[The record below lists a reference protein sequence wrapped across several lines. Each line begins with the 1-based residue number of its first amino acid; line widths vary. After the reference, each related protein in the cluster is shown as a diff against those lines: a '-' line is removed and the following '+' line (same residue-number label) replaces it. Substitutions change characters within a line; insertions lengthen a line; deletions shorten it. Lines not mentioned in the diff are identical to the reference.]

1 MMIMPDEEKLSSYLN
16 KSKLISNANY
26 EKKIRMAI
34 LGGFTLN
41 GLEETMRVK
50 CDEKKIQ
57 CTTYV
62 SGYNQYNQ
70 EILDEKSQLY
80 KFVPDITF
88 LIIDSRNVFGELFF
102 NPYSISAEERK
113 RFIQNKSDEIINLA
127 KTLVKKSN
135 SKLILSNFSIPS
147 YSPIGINETQEEFG
161 LHDMIRSLNQN
172 IKIGLRLESKIFIYD
187 LNSFVTKFGENN
199 VFNYKQF
206 FYGDIRISLDYIPH
220 LAQELVGYIMAVLG
234 LIKKCIVLDLD
245 NTLWGGIIGEDGFEG
260 IKLGDDPIG
269 RSYVEFQY
277 NLLALNQRGILLAIN
292 SKNNF
297 DDAIQVIKEHPNM
310 ILKEDNF
317 ACVRINWNDKV
328 ANMKEIS
335 SELNI
340 GLDSMVFIDD
350 DPVNIEYVR
359 SNLPEIESIQMSA
372 DDCHN
377 NSKHLKSMSA
387 LFPVLKI
394 TDEDKARNKMY
405 LAQKKRTEFKTQVG
419 NLEDFLKQLD
429 ISVNIKIADD
439 FTIPRI
445 SQLTLKTNQFNLTTR
460 RYQEEDIRKFS
471 QDSEKI
477 VGCAQIED
485 KFGDNGITG
494 AYIINKDNEL
504 QWTIDTFLLSC
515 RVIGRG
521 VEDGILSHIIE
532 KARRDGISQVRGEYI
547 KTKKNQPAE
556 IFFADFGFKKEGDF
570 WIFDTKDQFKKPEHL
585 VIS

>member
-1 MMIMPDEEKLSSYLN
+1 MSDEEKLSSYIS
-16 KSKLISNANY
+16 KSKLIPNSNS
-26 EKKIRMAI
+26 EKKIRIAI

-57 CTTYV
+57 CTTLV

-80 KFVPDITF
+80 KFSPDITF
-88 LIIDSRNVFGELFF
+88 LIIDSRNALGEFF
-102 NPYSISAEERK
+102 LNPYSISAEERK
-113 RFIQNKSDEIINLA
+113 RFVEDKSNEIINLA
-127 KTLVKKSN
+127 KELVKKSK
-135 SKLILSNFSIPS
+135 SKLVISNFSVLS
-147 YSPIGINETQEEFG
+147 YSPIGINEIKEEFG

-172 IKIGLRLESKIFIYD
+172 IKIGLRLEPEIFIYD

-206 FYGDIRISLDYIPH
+206 FYGDIRISLHCIPY
-220 LAQELVGYIMAVLG
+220 LAEELIGYVTAVLG
-234 LIKKCIVLDLD
+234 LSKKCLVLDLD
-245 NTLWGGIIGEDGFEG
+245 NTLWGGIIGEDGIEG
-260 IKLGDDPIG
+260 IKLGDDPVG
-269 RSYVEFQY
+269 RSYVEFQH

-297 DDAIQVIKEHPNM
+297 DDAIQVINEHPNM
-310 ILKEDNF
+310 VLKQDNF

-335 SELNI
+335 DELNI
-340 GLDSMVFIDD
+340 GLDSMVFVDD

-359 SNLPEIESIQMSA
+359 SNLPEISSIHMHA
-372 DDCHN
+372 DNCHD
-377 NSKHLKSMSA
+377 NSRHLKLISP
-387 LFPVLKI
+387 LFNVLKI
-394 TDEDKARNKMY
+394 TDEDKARNRMY
-405 LAQKKRTEFKTQVG
+405 LEQRKRTELKTQVG
-419 NLEDFLKQLD
+419 NLDEFLKQLN
-429 ISVNIKIADD
+429 ISVDIKNADD

-460 RYQEEDIRKFS
+460 RYQEEDIRKFA
-471 QDSEKI
+471 QNSEKI
-477 VGCAQIED
+477 VGCAQIQD

-494 AYIINKDNEL
+494 AYIINKDNEQ

-521 VEDGILSHIIE
+521 IEDGVLCHIIE
-532 KARRDGISQVRGEYI
+532 KARKDGISQVRGEYI

-556 IFFADFGFKKEGDF
+556 NFFENFGFKKEGDF
-570 WIFDTKDQFKKPEHL
+570 WIFDTKNQFKRPEHL

>member
-1 MMIMPDEEKLSSYLN
+1 MSEEEKLSSYLS
-16 KSKLISNANY
+16 KSKLISNSNY
-26 EKKIRMAI
+26 EKKIRIAI

-70 EILDEKSQLY
+70 EIIDEKSQLY
-80 KFVPDITF
+80 KFSPYITF
-88 LIIDSRNVFGELFF
+88 LIIDCRNVFGELFL
-102 NPYSISAEERK
+102 NPYSLSAEERK
-113 RFIQNKSDEIINLA
+113 QFVQTKSDEIINLA

-147 YSPIGINETQEEFG
+147 YSPIGINETREEFG
-161 LHDMIRSLNQN
+161 LHDMVRSLNQN
-172 IKIGLRLESKIFIYD
+172 IKIGLRLEPEIFIYD

-206 FYGDIRISLDYIPH
+206 FYGDIRISLHCIPY
-220 LAQELVGYIMAVLG
+220 LAEELIGYVTAVLG
-234 LIKKCIVLDLD
+234 LSKKCLVLDLD
-245 NTLWGGIIGEDGFEG
+245 NTLWGGIIGEDGIEG
-260 IKLGDDPIG
+260 IKLGDDPVG
-269 RSYVEFQY
+269 RSYVEFQH

-297 DDAIQVIKEHPNM
+297 DDAIQVINEHPNM
-310 ILKEDNF
+310 VLKQDNF

-335 SELNI
+335 DELNI
-340 GLDSMVFIDD
+340 GLDSMVFVDD
-350 DPVNIEYVR
+350 DPVNIEYVS
-359 SNLPEIESIQMSA
+359 SNLPEISSIHMPA
-372 DDCHN
+372 DNCHD
-377 NSKHLKSMSA
+377 NSRYLKSISP
-387 LFPVLKI
+387 LFNVLKI
-394 TDEDKARNKMY
+394 TDEDKARNRMY
-405 LAQKKRTEFKTQVG
+405 LEQRKRTELKTQVG
-419 NLEDFLKQLD
+419 NLDEFLKQLN
-429 ISVNIKIADD
+429 ISVDIKNADD

-460 RYQEEDIRKFS
+460 RYQEEDIRKFA
-471 QDSEKI
+471 QNSEKI
-477 VGCAQIED
+477 VGCAQIQD

-494 AYIINKDNEL
+494 AYIINKDNEQ

-521 VEDGILSHIIE
+521 IEDGVLCHIIE
-532 KARRDGISQVRGEYI
+532 KARKDGISQVRGEYI
-547 KTKKNQPAE
+547 KTEKNQPAE
-556 IFFADFGFKKEGDF
+556 NLFVDFGFKKEGDF
-570 WIFDTKDQFKKPEHL
+570 WIFDTNDQFKKPKHL

>member
-1 MMIMPDEEKLSSYLN
+1 MPDEEKLSSYLS
-16 KSKLISNANY
+16 KSKLISNSNY
-26 EKKIRMAI
+26 AKKIRISI

-80 KFVPDITF
+80 KFSPDITF
-88 LIIDSRNVFGELFF
+88 LIIDSRNVFGELFL
-102 NPYSISAEERK
+102 NPYSISVEERK

-127 KTLVKKSN
+127 KTLVKKSK
-135 SKLILSNFSIPS
+135 SKLVLSNFSIPS
-147 YSPIGINETQEEFG
+147 YSPIGINETREEFG
-161 LHDMIRSLNQN
+161 LHDMVGNLNQN
-172 IKIGLRLESKIFIYD
+172 IKIGLRLEPEIFIYD

-199 VFNYKQF
+199 VFDYKQF
-206 FYGDIRISLDYIPH
+206 FYGDIRISLDYIPY
-220 LAQELVGYIMAVLG
+220 LAQELMGYINAVLG
-234 LIKKCIVLDLD
+234 LVKKCIVLDLD
-245 NTLWGGIIGEDGFEG
+245 NTLWGGIVGEDGFDG

-269 RSYVEFQY
+269 RAYVEFQY
-277 NLLALNQRGILLAIN
+277 NLLALNQRGVLLAIN

-297 DDAIQVIKEHPNM
+297 DDAFHVIKEHPNM
-310 ILKEDNF
+310 ILKENNF

-328 ANMKEIS
+328 VNMKEIS
-335 SELNI
+335 DELNI
-340 GLDSMVFIDD
+340 GLDSMVFVDD

-359 SNLPEIESIQMSA
+359 SNLPEVASIQMPA
-372 DDCHN
+372 DNCHN
-377 NSKHLKSMSA
+377 NAGHLKSMTA
-387 LFPVLKI
+387 LFDMLKL
-394 TDEDKARNKMY
+394 TDEDKARNRMY
-405 LAQKKRTEFKTQVG
+405 LEQRKRAEFKTHVG
-419 NLEDFLKQLD
+419 NLENFLKQMN
-429 ISVNIKIADD
+429 ISVNIKNADD

-460 RYQEEDIRKFS
+460 RYQEEDVRKFS
-471 QDSEKI
+471 QDSKKI
-477 VGCAQIED
+477 VECAQIED
-485 KFGDNGITG
+485 KFGDNGITA
-494 AYIINKDNEL
+494 AYIVNKDNEQ

-532 KARRDGISQVRGEYI
+532 KARKDGISQVRGEYI
-547 KTKKNQPAE
+547 KTEKNQPAE
-556 IFFADFGFKKEGDF
+556 NLFADFGFKKEGNF
-570 WIFDTKDQFKKPEHL
+570 WIFDTNDQFKKPKHL

>member
-1 MMIMPDEEKLSSYLN
+1 MSEEEKLSSYLS
-16 KSKLISNANY
+16 KSKLISNSNY
-26 EKKIRMAI
+26 EKKIRIAI

-57 CTTYV
+57 CTTFV

-80 KFVPDITF
+80 KFSPDITF
-88 LIIDSRNVFGELFF
+88 LIIDSRNALGEFF
-102 NPYSISAEERK
+102 LNPYSISAEERK
-113 RFIQNKSDEIINLA
+113 RFVEDKSNEIINLA
-127 KTLVKKSN
+127 KELVKKSK
-135 SKLILSNFSIPS
+135 SKLVISNFNILS
-147 YSPIGINETQEEFG
+147 YSPIGINEIKEEFG

-172 IKIGLRLESKIFIYD
+172 IKIGLRLEPEIFIYD

-206 FYGDIRISLDYIPH
+206 FYGDIRISLHCIPY
-220 LAQELVGYIMAVLG
+220 LAEELIGYVTAVLG
-234 LIKKCIVLDLD
+234 LSKKCLVLDLD
-245 NTLWGGIIGEDGFEG
+245 NTLWGGIIGEDGIEG
-260 IKLGDDPIG
+260 IKLGDDPVG
-269 RSYVEFQY
+269 RSYVEFQH

-297 DDAIQVIKEHPNM
+297 DDAIQVINEHPNM
-310 ILKEDNF
+310 VLKQDNF

-335 SELNI
+335 DELNI
-340 GLDSMVFIDD
+340 GLDSMVFVDD
-350 DPVNIEYVR
+350 DPVNIEYVS
-359 SNLPEIESIQMSA
+359 SNLPEISSIHMSA
-372 DDCHN
+372 DNCHD
-377 NSKHLKSMSA
+377 NSRHLKLISP
-387 LFPVLKI
+387 LFNVLKI
-394 TDEDKARNKMY
+394 TDEDKARNRMY
-405 LAQKKRTEFKTQVG
+405 LEQRKRTELKTQVG
-419 NLEDFLKQLD
+419 NLDEFLKQLN
-429 ISVNIKIADD
+429 ISVEIKNADD

-460 RYQEEDIRKFS
+460 RYQEEDIRKFA
-471 QDSEKI
+471 QNSEKI
-477 VGCAQIED
+477 VGCAQIQD

-494 AYIINKDNEL
+494 AYIINKDNEQ

-521 VEDGILSHIIE
+521 IEDGVLCHIIE
-532 KARRDGISQVRGEYI
+532 KARKDGISQVRGEYI

-556 IFFADFGFKKEGDF
+556 NFFENFGFKKEGDF
-570 WIFDTKDQFKKPEHL
+570 WIFDTKNQFKRPEHL

>member
-1 MMIMPDEEKLSSYLN
+1 MPDEEKLSSYLS
-16 KSKLISNANY
+16 KSKLISNSNY
-26 EKKIRMAI
+26 AKKIRIAI

-70 EILDEKSQLY
+70 EIIDEKSQLY
-80 KFVPDITF
+80 KFSPDITF
-88 LIIDSRNVFGELFF
+88 LIIDCRNVFGELFL
-102 NPYSISAEERK
+102 NPYSLSAEERK
-113 RFIQNKSDEIINLA
+113 QFVQTKSDEIINLA

-135 SKLILSNFSIPS
+135 SKLIISNFSIPS
-147 YSPIGINETQEEFG
+147 YSPIGINETREEFG
-161 LHDMIRSLNQN
+161 LHDMVRSLNQN
-172 IKIGLRLESKIFIYD
+172 IKIGLRLEPEIFIYD
-187 LNSFVTKFGENN
+187 LNSFVSKFGEHN

-206 FYGDIRISLDYIPH
+206 FYGDIRISLDYIPY
-220 LAQELVGYIMAVLG
+220 LAQELMGYVTAVLG

-245 NTLWGGIIGEDGFEG
+245 NTLWGGIIGEDGFDG

-269 RSYVEFQY
+269 RAYVEFQN
-277 NLLALNQRGILLAIN
+277 NLLALNQRGVLLAIN

-297 DDAIQVIKEHPNM
+297 DEAIQVIKEHPNM

-335 SELNI
+335 DELNI
-340 GLDSMVFIDD
+340 GLDSMVFVDD

-359 SNLPEIESIQMSA
+359 SNLPEVASIQMPA
-372 DDCHN
+372 DNCHN
-377 NSKHLKSMSA
+377 NASNLKSMTA
-387 LFPVLKI
+387 IFDMLKL
-394 TDEDKARNKMY
+394 TDEDKARNTMY
-405 LAQKKRTEFKTQVG
+405 LEQRKRAEFKTQVG
-419 NLEDFLKQLD
+419 NLENFLNQMN
-429 ISVNIKIADD
+429 ISVNIKNADD

-471 QDSEKI
+471 QDSKKI
-477 VGCAQIED
+477 VECAQIED
-485 KFGDNGITG
+485 KFGDNGITA
-494 AYIINKDNEL
+494 AYIVNKDNEQ

-532 KARRDGISQVRGEYI
+532 KARKDGISQVRGEYI
-547 KTKKNQPAE
+547 KTEKNQPAE
-556 IFFADFGFKKEGDF
+556 NLFADFGFKKEGNF
-570 WIFDTKDQFKKPEHL
+570 WIFDTNDQFKKPKHL

>member
-1 MMIMPDEEKLSSYLN
+1 MPSEEKLSSYLN
-16 KSKLISNANY
+16 KSKLVSNSNH
-26 EKKIRMAI
+26 EKKIRIAI

-80 KFVPDITF
+80 KFSPDITF
-88 LIIDSRNVFGELFF
+88 LIIDCRNVFGELFL
-102 NPYSISAEERK
+102 NPYSLSAEERK
-113 RFIQNKSDEIINLA
+113 QFVQTKSDEIINLA

-135 SKLILSNFSIPS
+135 SKLIISNFSIPS
-147 YSPIGINETQEEFG
+147 YSPIGINETREEFG
-161 LHDMIRSLNQN
+161 LHDMVRSLNQN
-172 IKIGLRLESKIFIYD
+172 IKIGLRLEPEIFIYD
-187 LNSFVTKFGENN
+187 LNSFVSKFGEHN

-206 FYGDIRISLDYIPH
+206 FYGDIRISLDYIPY
-220 LAQELVGYIMAVLG
+220 LAQELMGYVTAVLG

-245 NTLWGGIIGEDGFEG
+245 NTLWGGIIGEDGFDG

-269 RSYVEFQY
+269 RAYVEFQN
-277 NLLALNQRGILLAIN
+277 NLLALNQRGVLLAIN

-297 DDAIQVIKEHPNM
+297 DEAIQVIKEHPNM

-335 SELNI
+335 DELNI
-340 GLDSMVFIDD
+340 GLDSMVFVDD
-350 DPVNIEYVR
+350 DPINIEYVR
-359 SNLPEIESIQMSA
+359 SNLPEVASIQMPA
-372 DDCHN
+372 DNCHN
-377 NSKHLKSMSA
+377 NASNLKSMTA
-387 LFPVLKI
+387 IFDMLKL
-394 TDEDKARNKMY
+394 TDEDKARNTMY
-405 LAQKKRTEFKTQVG
+405 LEQRKRAEFKTQVG
-419 NLEDFLKQLD
+419 NLENFLKQMN
-429 ISVNIKIADD
+429 ISVNIKNADD

-471 QDSEKI
+471 QDSKKI
-477 VGCAQIED
+477 VECAQIKD
-485 KFGDNGITG
+485 KFGDNGITA
-494 AYIINKDNEL
+494 AYIVNKDNEQ

-532 KARRDGISQVRGEYI
+532 KARKDGISQVRGEYI
-547 KTKKNQPAE
+547 KTEKNQPAE
-556 IFFADFGFKKEGDF
+556 NLFVDFGFKKEGDF
-570 WIFDTKDQFKKPEHL
+570 WIFDTNDQFKKPKHL

>member
-1 MMIMPDEEKLSSYLN
+1 MSEEEKLSSYLS
-16 KSKLISNANY
+16 KSKLIPNSNY
-26 EKKIRMAI
+26 EKKIRIAI

-57 CTTYV
+57 CTTFV

-80 KFVPDITF
+80 KFSPDITF
-88 LIIDSRNVFGELFF
+88 LIIDSRNTLGGFF
-102 NPYSISAEERK
+102 LNPYSISTEERK
-113 RFIQNKSDEIINLA
+113 RFVEDKSNEIINLA
-127 KTLVKKSN
+127 KELVKKSK
-135 SKLILSNFSIPS
+135 SKLVISNFNIPS
-147 YSPIGINETQEEFG
+147 YSPIGINEIKEEFG

-172 IKIGLRLESKIFIYD
+172 IKIGLRLEPEIFIYD

-206 FYGDIRISLDYIPH
+206 FYGDIRISLHCIPY
-220 LAQELVGYIMAVLG
+220 LAEELIGYVTAVLG
-234 LIKKCIVLDLD
+234 LSKKCLVLDLD
-245 NTLWGGIIGEDGFEG
+245 NTLWGGIIGEDGIEG
-260 IKLGDDPIG
+260 IKLGDDPVG
-269 RSYVEFQY
+269 RSYVEFQH

-297 DDAIQVIKEHPNM
+297 DDAIQVINEHPNM
-310 ILKEDNF
+310 VLKQDNF

-328 ANMKEIS
+328 KNMKEIS
-335 SELNI
+335 DELNI
-340 GLDSMVFIDD
+340 GLDSMVFVDD
-350 DPVNIEYVR
+350 DPVNIEYVN
-359 SNLPEIESIQMSA
+359 SNLPEILSIHMPA
-372 DDCHN
+372 DNCHD
-377 NSKHLKSMSA
+377 NSRHLKLISP
-387 LFPVLKI
+387 LFNVLKI
-394 TDEDKARNKMY
+394 TDEDKARNRMY
-405 LAQKKRTEFKTQVG
+405 LEQRKRTELKTQVG
-419 NLEDFLKQLD
+419 NLDEFLKQLN
-429 ISVNIKIADD
+429 ISVEIKNADD

-460 RYQEEDIRKFS
+460 RYQEEDIRKFA
-471 QDSEKI
+471 QGAKKI
-477 VGCAQIED
+477 VGCAQIQD

-494 AYIINKDNEL
+494 AYIINKDNEQ

-521 VEDGILSHIIE
+521 IEDGVLCHIIE
-532 KARRDGISQVRGEYI
+532 KARKDGISQVRGEYI

-556 IFFADFGFKKEGDF
+556 NFFENFGFKKEGDF
-570 WIFDTKDQFKKPEHL
+570 WIFDTKNQFKRPEHL